1 MKNLNEQL
9 TQGRQ
14 MSIPN
19 QMQHVVITEA
29 GGPEKLAIIATA
41 TPEPKSDEVLVKV
54 HAFGINRPDILQ
66 RQGLYPMP
74 AGVTPVPGLEVAGEV
89 VAVGENVEKFKVG
102 DQVCGLTNGGGYAE
116 YCVVPESQTLAI
128 PNGVSYV
135 QAAAIPE
142 TFFTVWANVF
152 QMGRA
157 TQGETALIHGGSS
170 GIGTTALMLCRAF
183 GIKTFSTVGSDDKAQ
198 AISDLTDAINY
209 KTQDFE
215 TYINEKTDN
224 KGVDVILDMV
234 GAPYL
239 ERNLN
244 LLRRD
249 GRLVYIAF
257 LGGAKAKEVKLG
269 QIMMKR
275 LTITGSTMRARNTA
289 EKAEIAQG
297 LMDNVAPLWAKGE
310 CLPMIF
316 KTFKF
321 DQIVDAHIAMDV
333 GDHIGK
339 IVVEVI

>member
-1 MKNLNEQL
+1 
-9 TQGRQ
+9 
-14 MSIPN
+14 MS
-19 QMQHVVITEA
+19 QQTMQQVIITEP
-29 GGPEKLAIIATA
+29 GGVDKLAYETV
-41 TPEPKSDEVLVKV
+41 TVPEPKADEVLVKV

-74 AGVTPVPGLEVAGEV
+74 KGVTPVPGLEVAGEV
-89 VAVGENVEKFKVG
+89 VAIGSDVSQFKVG

-116 YCVVPESQTLAI
+116 YCVIPESQTLNI
-128 PNGVSYV
+128 PEGVSFV

-142 TFFTVWANVF
+142 TFFTVWANMF
-152 QMGRA
+152 QMGKA
-157 TQGETALIHGGSS
+157 KAGETVLVHGGTS
-170 GIGTTALMLCRAF
+170 GIGTTALMLCKSL
-183 GIKTFSTVGSDDKAQ
+183 GIKTFATVGSDEKVA
-198 AISDLTDAINY
+198 AISDLTTAINY

-215 TYINEKTDN
+215 QVINEATDN
-224 KGVDVILDMV
+224 GGVDVILDMV

-275 LTITGSTMRARNTA
+275 LTITGSTMRARSTA

-297 LMDNVAPLWAKGE
+297 LKEQIAPLWAKGE
-310 CLPMIF
+310 CLPMIY

-321 DQIVDAHIAMDV
+321 DQIQDAHATMDTGEHV
-333 GDHIGK
+333 GK
-339 IVVEVI
+339 VVVEII

>member
-1 MKNLNEQL
+1 
-9 TQGRQ
+9 
-14 MSIPN
+14 MSQA
-19 QMQHVVITEA
+19 QMQQVIISEV
-29 GGPEKLAIIATA
+29 GGPEKLAYETVTIPTA
-41 TPEPKSDEVLVKV
+41 QAEEVLVKV

-74 AGVTPVPGLEVAGEV
+74 KDVTSVPGLEVAGEI
-89 VAVGENVEKFKVG
+89 VAVGAAVTQFKVG
-102 DQVCGLTNGGGYAE
+102 DKVCGLTNGGGYAE
-116 YCVVPESQTLAI
+116 YCVVPASQTLVI
-128 PNGVSYV
+128 PEGVSFT

-152 QMGRA
+152 QMGQA
-157 TQGETALIHGGSS
+157 KAGETVLVHGGSS
-170 GIGTTALMLCRAF
+170 GIGTTALMLCKAL
-183 GIKTFSTVGSDDKAQ
+183 GIQTFATVGSDDKIQ
-198 AISDLTDAINY
+198 AIAHLTTGINY

-215 TYINEKTDN
+215 QVINEKTDN
-224 KGVDVILDMV
+224 AGVDIILDMV

-275 LTITGSTMRARNTA
+275 LTITGSTMRARTTA

-297 LMDNVAPLWAKGE
+297 LQQQVAPFWAKGE
-310 CLPMIF
+310 CLPMIY
-316 KTFKF
+316 KTFNF
-321 DQIVDAHIAMDV
+321 DQIVDAHIAMDT
-333 GDHIGK
+333 GEHIGK
-339 IVVEVI
+339 IVVNVL

>member
-1 MKNLNEQL
+1 
-9 TQGRQ
+9 
-14 MSIPN
+14 MS
-19 QMQHVVITEA
+19 QETMQQVIITEP
-29 GGPEKLAIIATA
+29 GGVDKLAYETVAVPA
-41 TPEPKSDEVLVKV
+41 AKADEVLVKV

-74 AGVTPVPGLEVAGEV
+74 KGVTPVPGLEVAGEV
-89 VAVGENVEKFKVG
+89 VAVGEDVTLFKAG
-102 DQVCGLTNGGGYAE
+102 DKVCGLTNGGGYAE
-116 YCVVPESQTLAI
+116 YCVVPESQTISI
-128 PNGVSYV
+128 PENVSFA

-152 QMGRA
+152 EMA
-157 TQGETALIHGGSS
+157 HAKAGETVLVHGGAS
-170 GIGTTALMLCRAF
+170 GIGTTALMLCKSL
-183 GIKTFSTVGSDDKAQ
+183 GLKTFATVGSDEKAA
-198 AISDLTDAINY
+198 AILDLTTAINY

-215 TYINEKTDN
+215 HVINEATGDD
-224 KGVDVILDMV
+224 GVDVVLDMV

-239 ERNLN
+239 EKNLN

-275 LTITGSTMRARNTA
+275 LTITGSTMRARSTA

-297 LMDNVAPLWAKGE
+297 LQAHVVPLWAKGE
-310 CLPMIF
+310 CLPMIY

-321 DQIVDAHIAMDV
+321 DQIQDAHASMDTGEHV
-333 GDHIGK
+333 GK
-339 IVVEVI
+339 VVVTIL

>member
-1 MKNLNEQL
+1 
-9 TQGRQ
+9 
-14 MSIPN
+14 MSQA
-19 QMQHVVITEA
+19 QMQQIVISEV
-29 GGPEKLAIIATA
+29 GGPEKLAYETVTIPTA
-41 TPEPKSDEVLVKV
+41 QAEEVLVKV

-74 AGVTPVPGLEVAGEV
+74 KDVTPVPGLEVAGEIV
-89 VAVGENVEKFKVG
+89 VVGAEVTQFKVG
-102 DQVCGLTNGGGYAE
+102 DKVCGLTNGGGYAE
-116 YCVVPESQTLAI
+116 YCVVPASQTLVI
-128 PNGVSYV
+128 PEGVSFT

-152 QMGRA
+152 QMGQA
-157 TQGETALIHGGSS
+157 KAGETVLVHGGSS
-170 GIGTTALMLCRAF
+170 GIGTTALMLCKAL
-183 GIKTFSTVGSDDKAQ
+183 GIQTFATVGSDDKIQ
-198 AISDLTDAINY
+198 AIAHLTTGINY

-215 TYINEKTDN
+215 RVINEKTDN
-224 KGVDVILDMV
+224 AGVDIILDMV

-275 LTITGSTMRARNTA
+275 LTITGSTMRARTTA

-297 LMDNVAPLWAKGE
+297 LQQQVAPFWAKGE
-310 CLPMIF
+310 CLPMIY
-316 KTFKF
+316 KTFNF
-321 DQIVDAHIAMDV
+321 DQIVDAHIAMDT
-333 GDHIGK
+333 GEHIGK
-339 IVVEVI
+339 IVVNVL

>member
-1 MKNLNEQL
+1 
-9 TQGRQ
+9 
-14 MSIPN
+14 MS
-19 QMQHVVITEA
+19 QEMQHVIITEA
-29 GGPEKLAIIATA
+29 GGPEKLAYETVTIPTA
-41 TPEPKSDEVLVKV
+41 QADEILVKV

-74 AGVTPVPGLEVAGEV
+74 KGVTPVPGLEVAGEI
-89 VAVGENVEKFKVG
+89 VAVGANVTQFKVG
-102 DQVCGLTNGGGYAE
+102 DKVCGLTNGGVDAE
-116 YCVVPESQTLAI
+116 YCVVPESQTLNI
-128 PNGVSYV
+128 PENVSFT

-152 QMGRA
+152 QMGKA
-157 TQGETALIHGGSS
+157 QAGETVLVHGGTS
-170 GIGTTALMLCRAF
+170 GIGTTALMLCKAL
-183 GIKTFSTVGSDDKAQ
+183 GIKTFATVGTDEKVV
-198 AISDLTDAINY
+198 AISQLTTAINY

-215 TYINEKTDN
+215 QVINEKTDN
-224 KGVDVILDMV
+224 GGVDVILDMV

-257 LGGAKAKEVKLG
+257 LGGAKAKDVKLG

-275 LTITGSTMRARNTA
+275 LTITGSTMRARTTA

-297 LMDNVAPLWAKGE
+297 LKDTVAPIWAKGE
-310 CLPMIF
+310 CLPMIY

-321 DQIVDAHIAMDV
+321 DQIQDAHACMDTGEHV
-333 GDHIGK
+333 GK
-339 IVVEVI
+339 VVVEIM

>member
-1 MKNLNEQL
+1 
-9 TQGRQ
+9 
-14 MSIPN
+14 MSQV
-19 QMQHVVITEA
+19 QMQQVIITEM
-29 GGPEKLAIIATA
+29 GGPEKLAYESVAIPTA
-41 TPEPKSDEVLVKV
+41 QADEVLVKV

-74 AGVTPVPGLEVAGEV
+74 KGVTPVPGLEVAGIVE
-89 VAVGENVEKFKVG
+89 AVGADVTKFKVG

-116 YCVVPESQTLAI
+116 YCVVPESQTLNI
-128 PNGVSYV
+128 PQGVSFT

-152 QMGRA
+152 QMA
-157 TQGETALIHGGSS
+157 KAKAGETLLVHGGTS
-170 GIGTTALMLCRAF
+170 GIGTTVLMLCKSL
-183 GIKTFSTVGSDDKAQ
+183 GLKTFATVGSEEKVQ
-198 AISDLTDAINY
+198 AIAHLTDAINY
-209 KTQDFE
+209 KTQNFE
-215 TYINEKTDN
+215 TVINEKTEN
-224 KGVDVILDMV
+224 AGVDIILDMV

-239 ERNLN
+239 DQNLN

-257 LGGAKAKEVKLG
+257 LGGAKAKDVKLG

-275 LTITGSTMRARNTA
+275 LTITGSTMRARTTS

-297 LMDNVAPLWAKGE
+297 LQDTVAPLWAKGE
-310 CLPMIF
+310 CLPMIY

-321 DQIVDAHIAMDV
+321 DQIVDAHIAMDI
-333 GDHIGK
+333 GDHVGK

>member
-1 MKNLNEQL
+1 
-9 TQGRQ
+9 
-14 MSIPN
+14 MS
-19 QMQHVVITEA
+19 QKTMQHVIITEP
-29 GGPEKLAIIATA
+29 GGVDKLAYETVVI
-41 TPEPKSDEVLVKV
+41 PEPKADEVLVKV

-74 AGVTPVPGLEVAGEV
+74 KGVTPVPGLEVAGEV
-89 VAVGENVEKFKVG
+89 VEVGSDVNQFKVG
-102 DQVCGLTNGGGYAE
+102 DKVCGLTNGGGYAE
-116 YCVVPESQTLAI
+116 YCVVPESQTLNI
-128 PNGVSYV
+128 SENVSFV

-152 QMGRA
+152 QMGKA
-157 TQGETALIHGGSS
+157 KAGETVLVHGGTS
-170 GIGTTALMLCRAF
+170 GIGTTALMLCKSL
-183 GIKTFSTVGSDDKAQ
+183 GIKTFATAGSDEKIQ
-198 AISDLTDAINY
+198 SISHLTTGINY

-215 TYINEKTDN
+215 QVINEATDN
-224 KGVDVILDMV
+224 AGVDVILDMV

-275 LTITGSTMRARNTA
+275 LTITGSTMRARSTA
-289 EKAEIAQG
+289 EKAEITQG
-297 LMDNVAPLWAKGE
+297 LKTHVAPLWAKGE
-310 CLPMIF
+310 CLPMIYQ
-316 KTFKF
+316 TFKF
-321 DQIVDAHIAMDV
+321 DQIQEAHTAMDT
-333 GDHIGK
+333 GEHIGK

>member
-1 MKNLNEQL
+1 
-9 TQGRQ
+9 
-14 MSIPN
+14 
-19 QMQHVVITEA
+19 MQQVIITEP
-29 GGPEKLAIIATA
+29 GGPEKLAYEAVAIPTA
-41 TPEPKSDEVLVKV
+41 QADEVLVKV

-74 AGVTPVPGLEVAGEV
+74 KGVTPVPGLEVAGEI
-89 VAVGENVEKFKVG
+89 VAVGEKVTQFKVG
-102 DQVCGLTNGGGYAE
+102 DKVCGLTNGGGYAE
-116 YCVVPESQTLAI
+116 YCVVPESQTLNI
-128 PNGVSYV
+128 PENVSFS

-157 TQGETALIHGGSS
+157 KAGETVLVHGGGS
-170 GIGTTALMLCRAF
+170 GIGTTALMLCKSL
-183 GIKTFSTVGSDDKAQ
+183 GIKTFATVGTDEKVQ
-198 AISDLTDAINY
+198 AIADLTDAINY

-215 TYINEKTDN
+215 QVINEKTDN
-224 KGVDVILDMV
+224 GGVDVILDMV

-239 ERNLN
+239 EKNLN

-257 LGGAKAKEVKLG
+257 LGGAKVKEVKLG

-297 LMDNVAPLWAKGE
+297 LQEHVAPLWAKGE
-310 CLPMIF
+310 CLPMIY

-321 DQIVDAHIAMDV
+321 DQIQDAHACMDTGEHV
-333 GDHIGK
+333 GK
-339 IVVEVI
+339 VVVEVIA

>member
-1 MKNLNEQL
+1 
-9 TQGRQ
+9 
-14 MSIPN
+14 MS
-19 QMQHVVITEA
+19 QATMQQVIITEP
-29 GGPEKLAIIATA
+29 GGPEKLAYESVAIPTRAA
-41 TPEPKSDEVLVKV
+41 NDVLVKV
-54 HAFGINRPDILQ
+54 HAFGLNRPDILQ

-74 AGVTPVPGLEVAGEV
+74 KGVTPVPGLEVAGEV
-89 VAVGENVEKFKVG
+89 VAVGAEVSKFKVG
-102 DQVCGLTNGGGYAE
+102 DKVCGLTNGGGYAE
-116 YCVVPESQTLAI
+116 YCVVPETQTLTI
-128 PNGVSYV
+128 PEGLSFV

-152 QMGRA
+152 QMGQA
-157 TQGETALIHGGSS
+157 KAGETVLVHGGSS
-170 GIGTTALMLCRAF
+170 GIGTTALMLCNAL
-183 GIKTFSTVGSDDKAQ
+183 GMKTFATVGSDEKVA
-198 AISDLTDAINY
+198 AISHLTTAINY

-215 TYINEKTDN
+215 QVINEQTDN
-224 KGVDVILDMV
+224 GGVDVILDIV

-257 LGGAKAKEVKLG
+257 LGGAKAKDVKLG
-269 QIMMKR
+269 PIMMKR

-297 LMDNVAPLWAKGE
+297 LQDTVWPLLSKGE

-321 DQIVDAHIAMDV
+321 DQIQEAHAAMDT

-339 IVVEVI
+339 VVVEII

>member
-1 MKNLNEQL
+1 
-9 TQGRQ
+9 
-14 MSIPN
+14 MS
-19 QMQHVVITEA
+19 QQTMQQVIITEP
-29 GGPEKLAIIATA
+29 GGVEKLAYETVAI
-41 TPEPKSDEVLVKV
+41 PEPEANEVLVRV

-74 AGVTPVPGLEVAGEV
+74 KGVTPVPGLEVAGEV
-89 VAVGENVEKFKVG
+89 IAVGSHVKCFQVG
-102 DQVCGLTNGGGYAE
+102 DKVCGLTNGGGYAE
-116 YCVVPESQTLAI
+116 YCVVPESQTLPI

-152 QMGRA
+152 QMGKA
-157 TQGETALIHGGSS
+157 KAGETVLIHGGTS
-170 GIGTTALMLCRAF
+170 GIGTTALMLCNAL
-183 GIKTFSTVGSDDKAQ
+183 GMKTFATVGTDEKVQ
-198 AISDLTDAINY
+198 AISHLTTAINY

-215 TYINEKTDN
+215 QVINEATDN
-224 KGVDVILDMV
+224 AGVDVILDIV

-275 LTITGSTMRARNTA
+275 LTITGSTMRARNTE
-289 EKAEIAQG
+289 EKAEIAKGLEETVWPLLEQG
-297 LMDNVAPLWAKGE
+297 Q
-310 CLPMIF
+310 CLPMIY

-321 DQIVDAHIAMDV
+321 DQIQDAHAAMDT
-333 GDHIGK
+333 GDHVGK